1 MVSYRMGY
9 DALSLV
15 LEVRGEYGGHDTR
28 GGAGENDVIV
38 CQRVQFTE
46 YLLLQGHI
54 LWCALL

>member
-1 MVSYRMGY
+1 MGY

-38 CQRVQFTE
+38 CQRVQFTK

-54 LWCALL
+54 LWCTLL